1 MQWRRGVLTH
11 STTGRPVPT
20 IALPRPRWLRPRL
33 AQLPNGRRRGT
44 RCDVSRSFSPRAG
57 GIDSA
62 RASMTER
69 ILKQREGRISRPEQ
83 PFHHAPEE
91 PGRCPWVAP
100 PILSDAPV
108 GAPRGVRA
116 PKMPQHGSKITSG
129 SPRLPPRW
137 LKIAEDDARSLPTYL
152 RVAQDGY
159 KRSRNTPRTPQGPRI
174 LQTQCLFKIVCLLA
188 LSIPV
193 GLGGSKM
200 TPRLSKRA
208 PRGAQEGPES
218 APTAP

>member
-57 GIDSA
+57 EIDSA

-137 LKIAEDDARSLPTYL
+137 LKIAEDDARYLPAYL

-188 LSIPV
+188 FSIPV
-193 GLGGSKM
+193 GCCGLNFV
-200 TPRLSKRA
+200 PRNAPKR
-208 PRGAQEGPES
+208 PQRHPIVPQKVPKR
-218 APTAP
+218 